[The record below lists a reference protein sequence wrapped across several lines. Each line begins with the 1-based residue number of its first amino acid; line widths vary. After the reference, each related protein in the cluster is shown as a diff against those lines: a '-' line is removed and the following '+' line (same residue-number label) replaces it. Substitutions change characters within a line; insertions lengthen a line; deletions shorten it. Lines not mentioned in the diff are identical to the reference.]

1 MIIVK
6 KYSFFFSTVCIFYIA
21 DVPWNSRRLW
31 YKLDCTTIKQNYL
44 KTKLSC
50 RTESTCHP
58 ALFFISFPTIWIEID
73 TGSYCTP
80 GKCSEKLSSSRG
92 NAISIEPSVRSL
104 VVSGKIS
111 SALKRKIL
119 KLFTRASLQWQLSL
133 LSLAVR
139 RLVIYKLYESSPNKP

>member
-31 YKLDCTTIKQNYL
+31 YKLDCTTIKPNDL

-58 ALFFISFPTIWIEID
+58 ALFFISFPTHLNWNWYRILLH
-73 TGSYCTP
+73 TR
-80 GKCSEKLSSSRG
+80 KVLRKMSSSRG
-92 NAISIEPSVRSL
+92 NAISIESSVRSL

-111 SALKRKIL
+111 SALRRKIL
-119 KLFTRASLQWQLSL
+119 KLFKQASLQWQLSL
-133 LSLAVR
+133 LSLADR